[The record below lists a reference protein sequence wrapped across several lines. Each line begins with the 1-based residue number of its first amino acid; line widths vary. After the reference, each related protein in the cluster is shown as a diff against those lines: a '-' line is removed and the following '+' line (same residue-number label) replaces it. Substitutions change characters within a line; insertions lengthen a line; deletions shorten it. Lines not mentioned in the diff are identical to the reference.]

1 VIRRV
6 SELKLT
12 DGDDV
17 SIALRDSEH
26 GLSLAIEAAGKESPE
41 VCLLP
46 YQRRQFVSFLLDCD
60 MADEVTA

>member
-1 VIRRV
+1 MKRRV
-6 SELKLT
+6 TELKLR

-26 GLSLAIEAAGKESPE
+26 GLSLVVEHGGKESPE

-46 YQRRQFVSFLLDCD
+46 YQRRQLVSFLMDCD
-60 MADEVTA
+60 MADEVNG